1 MDPRQGGR
9 PPQVRPRPSSNGH
22 PRRVK
27 VRPVEPSPTRLA
39 RYRRL
44 DRRRGLPFVA
54 KALLVASIVVMGG
67 FIVWAGSGGVGS
79 FLASVVGGFGG
90 FVETLGT
97 AVGSTAPTAA
107 PITSDAP
114 VITSPEQPFTSAE
127 TIDVTVTVPAVIAG
141 TTDYTVRLYLTL
153 PDTDPKLLAEAPVGA
168 TSVLLIPG
176 VTLVK
181 GSNDLQAS
189 VLGPGGESE
198 LSPVVSWV
206 FDNVKPKF
214 AVTSPKSGASISKT
228 STTVKGKTQA
238 GSEVRLANNVNGATA
253 TVVAGEDQLWEAKI
267 AIGEGLNV
275 ITITITDPAGN
286 VNSGTLKLRHGSGE
300 LRAVLTGSA
309 YHFKASKLPK
319 RVSFTVV
326 VIEPGGSRLAGAT
339 ALFTVSVPGLE
350 AIVSGQ
356 ILTNGSGSAT
366 FTTNIPRGAMP
377 GSGLA
382 TVLVTTDALG
392 TITDRQV
399 LTVD

>member
-9 PPQVRPRPSSNGH
+9 PPQVRPRPSSNGR

-27 VRPVEPSPTRLA
+27 VRKVEPSPIRLG

-44 DRRRGLPFVA
+44 ERRRGLPFVA
-54 KALLVASIVVMGG
+54 KALLAASIVVMGG
-67 FIVWAGSGGVGS
+67 FIMWAGSGGVGP
-79 FLASVVGGFGG
+79 FLASVAGGFGG
-90 FVETLGT
+90 FVETVGT

-107 PITSDAP
+107 PITSGAP
-114 VITSPEQPFTSAE
+114 VIIAPEQPYTNAE
-127 TIDVTVTVPAVIAG
+127 TIDVSVTVPAEIAG
-141 TTDYTVRLYLTL
+141 ETGYSVRLYVTL
-153 PDTDPKLLAEAPVGA
+153 PDIDPRMLAEVPVGA
-168 TSVLLIPG
+168 TSVLVIPG

-181 GSNDLQAS
+181 GPNDLQAS
-189 VLGPGGESE
+189 VVGAGGESE

-206 FDNVKPKF
+206 LDNVKPKF
-214 AVTSPKSGASISKT
+214 SVTSPKNGASISKT

-238 GSEVRLANNVNGATA
+238 GSTVRLANNVNGATA
-253 TVVAGEDQLWEAKI
+253 TVVASKDQLWEAKI
-267 AIGEGLNV
+267 AIGEGVNV

-286 VNSGTLKLRHGSGE
+286 ANTGTLKLRHGSGE

-309 YHFKASKLPK
+309 YHFKASKLP
-319 RVSFTVV
+319 RPVSFTVV
-326 VIEPGGSRLAGAT
+326 VTDPGGSRLAGAT

-356 ILTNGSGSAT
+356 IRTNSSGSAT

-382 TVLVTTDALG
+382 TVLVTTDGLG

-399 LTVD
+399 ITVD

>member
-1 MDPRQGGR
+1 M
-9 PPQVRPRPSSNGH
+9 
-22 PRRVK
+22 
-27 VRPVEPSPTRLA
+27 
-39 RYRRL
+39 
-44 DRRRGLPFVA
+44 PFVA
-54 KALLVASIVVMGG
+54 KALLAASIVVMGG
-67 FIVWAGSGGVGS
+67 FIVWAGSGGVGP
-79 FLASVVGGFGG
+79 FLASVVSGFGG
-90 FVETLGT
+90 FVETVGT
-97 AVGSTAPTAA
+97 AVGSTAPTEA

-114 VITSPEQPFTSAE
+114 VITSPEQPYTNAE
-127 TIDVTVTVPAVIAG
+127 TIDVTVRVPAAIAG
-141 TTDYTVRLYLTL
+141 ETGYTVRLYVTL
-153 PDTDPKLLAEAPVGA
+153 PDTDPKILAESPVGA
-168 TSVLLIPG
+168 TSVLVIPG

-206 FDNVKPKF
+206 FDNVKPKV

-238 GSEVRLANNVNGATA
+238 GSKVRLANNVNGATA
-253 TVVAGEDQLWEAKI
+253 TVAAGKDQLWEAKI

-286 VNSGTLKLRHGSGE
+286 VNTGTLKLRHGSGE

-309 YHFKASKLPK
+309 YRFKASKLPK
-319 RVSFTVV
+319 QVSFTVV
-326 VIEPGGSRLAGAT
+326 VTDPGGSRLAGAT

-350 AIVSGQ
+350 PIVSGQ
-356 ILTNGSGSAT
+356 IRTNGSGTAT
-366 FTTNIPRGAMP
+366 FTTNIPRGVMK

-382 TVLVTTDALG
+382 TVLVTTDGLG